1 MVNKLFLID
10 GVRKFLLNLI
20 ARMLISFFTLI
31 VGLLRHQ
38 YNKGI
43 TKKGVY
49 QMERTL
55 VIIKP
60 DGVRRH
66 LIGRIIQRFEEKGL
80 AITEMKFAT
89 MTKELAQEHY
99 HHLSGRSFFDEL
111 IDYMTSGP
119 VVYLVLAGEDV
130 IDIVRKIVGATKA
143 VDAVPGTIRGDYA
156 LPGTENIIHASD
168 SRDAATNEI
177 NRFFPLFDTKKQK
190 SEIVHP
196 E

>member
-1 MVNKLFLID
+1 
-10 GVRKFLLNLI
+10 
-20 ARMLISFFTLI
+20 
-31 VGLLRHQ
+31 
-38 YNKGI
+38 
-43 TKKGVY
+43 
-49 QMERTL
+49 MERTL

-130 IDIVRKIVGATKA
+130 IDIVRKMVGATKA
-143 VDAVPGTIRGDYA
+143 VDAVPNDSWRLCLT
-156 LPGTENIIHASD
+156 LTENIIHASD

-177 NRFFPLFDTKKQK
+177 NRFFPLFDTKSKNLRSFILNDQTDLLLL
-190 SEIVHP
+190 IV

>member
-1 MVNKLFLID
+1 MFNV
-10 GVRKFLLNLI
+10 
-20 ARMLISFFTLI
+20 
-31 VGLLRHQ
+31 
-38 YNKGI
+38 
-43 TKKGVY
+43 
-49 QMERTL
+49 ERTL

-66 LIGRIIQRFEEKGL
+66 LVGRIIQRFEEKGL
-80 AITEMKFAT
+80 AITEMKFGT
-89 MTKELAQEHY
+89 MSKELAQEHY

-130 IDIVRKIVGATKA
+130 IDIVRKMVGATKA
-143 VDAVPGTIRGDYA
+143 VDAAPGTIRGDHA

-177 NRFFPLFDTKKQK
+177 QRFFPIVDSKKK
-190 SEIVHP
+190 KNEVTHP
-196 E
+196 AL

>member
-1 MVNKLFLID
+1 
-10 GVRKFLLNLI
+10 
-20 ARMLISFFTLI
+20 
-31 VGLLRHQ
+31 
-38 YNKGI
+38 
-43 TKKGVY
+43 
-49 QMERTL
+49 MERTL

-89 MTKELAQEHY
+89 MTKEHY
-99 HHLSGRSFFDEL
+99 QHLSGRSFFSEL

-119 VVYLVLAGEDV
+119 VVYLVLAGDDV
-130 IDIVRKIVGATKA
+130 IDIVRKMVGATKA

-168 SRDAATNEI
+168 SRDSATNEI
-177 NRFFPLFDTKKQK
+177 NRFFPLFDTQK
-190 SEIVHP
+190 NKAAIIHP
-196 E
+196 DLNN